1 MPLTPRSTMTTQ
13 CQVHSRYCC
22 KWKSPNPH
30 ELVETGKGPLWCRSY
45 RLLCGMPR
53 ALKEQGS
60 WLKTL
65 RRVPCIWHV
74 FLSLSAPRWAFS
86 GNQTA
91 QPPWGDAASLVLF
104 HRLHLHQGHH
114 WKCTPWH
121 VRTMISSCENSR
133 MLIKGD
139 AGWICT
145 RAKKGTDPGSLEG
158 ELALGV
164 NW

>member
-1 MPLTPRSTMTTQ
+1 MPLTPRSTVTTQ
-13 CQVHSRYCC
+13 CQVHSRCYF
-22 KWKSPNPH
+22 KWKSPNPY
-30 ELVETGKGPLWCRSY
+30 ELVEAGKGPLWYRSY

-74 FLSLSAPRWAFS
+74 FLPISAPRQALS

-91 QPPWGDAASLVLF
+91 QPRWGDASKSDFF
-104 HRLHLHQGHH
+104 HWLHLHQAHMYSLT
-114 WKCTPWH
+114 WLTDQH
-121 VRTMISSCENSR
+121 VRIMISSCKNPR
-133 MLIKGD
+133 MLELKGD

-145 RAKKGTDPGSLEG
+145 RAK
-158 ELALGV
+158 
-164 NW
+164 